1 MSHCFRLENNSQH
14 FHSMSHVLFLHG
26 PLRVDEVWGASQLL
40 TARDSEDMTSIPAD
54 DSDAG
59 DANPFLGLGLKD
71 FWQWMWKGL
80 DSNGV

>member
-1 MSHCFRLENNSQH
+1 
-14 FHSMSHVLFLHG
+14 MSHVLFLHG

-54 DSDAG
+54 DSDIG
-59 DANPFLGLGLKD
+59 GRRQSVLGSGADVLWLKD

>member
-1 MSHCFRLENNSQH
+1 
-14 FHSMSHVLFLHG
+14 MSHVLFLHG

-59 DANPFLGLGLKD
+59 DANPFLGLGLMC
-71 FWQWMWKGL
+71 FG
-80 DSNGV
+80 